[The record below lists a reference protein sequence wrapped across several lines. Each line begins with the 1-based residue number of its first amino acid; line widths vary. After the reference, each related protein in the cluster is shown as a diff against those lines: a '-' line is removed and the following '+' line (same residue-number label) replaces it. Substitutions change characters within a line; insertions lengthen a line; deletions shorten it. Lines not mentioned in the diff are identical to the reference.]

1 MKKDFS
7 LIKNNADMQVRLQ
20 RLHLEFGKQQGLA
33 FYEKDYKGKNY
44 LLYKM
49 ELYQL
54 TEKSFTIFEWHIS
67 EMTQEQLDK
76 YNCLEQENITAKDI
90 IADRIND
97 FEKTYIFPLQ
107 QNALLDI
114 SLMLYHVIT
123 YLQDIEKNS
132 IWMSLVINAYLREQ
146 LLATKYYIS
155 YARIIVKNKQKI
167 ESVIKKVKKNND
179 LGIWID
185 FFLELLLEGVRRTN
199 KIIETIIL
207 INLDVNAI
215 ISKEKAK
222 NMLPD
227 VMLFIEKYPVFDI
240 RDIEKELGISYNTAA
255 KNVAILEK
263 QNIVCEISHR
273 QRNRL
278 YMYRQY
284 MEELLDS

>member
-1 MKKDFS
+1 MKKDIS
-7 LIKNNADMQVRLQ
+7 LIKNNAGMQVKLQ

-49 ELYQL
+49 ELY
-54 TEKSFTIFEWHIS
+54 
-67 EMTQEQLDK
+67 
-76 YNCLEQENITAKDI
+76 
-90 IADRIND
+90 
-97 FEKTYIFPLQ
+97 
-107 QNALLDI
+107 
-114 SLMLYHVIT
+114 HVIT

-132 IWMSLVINAYLREQ
+132 IWMSLVINAYLRE
-146 LLATKYYIS
+146 LLLSTKYYIS
-155 YARIIVKNKQKI
+155 YAEIIVKNKQKI

-179 LGIWID
+179 FEIWID

-215 ISKEKAK
+215 IFKEKAK

-240 RDIEKELGISYNTAA
+240 RDIEKN
-255 KNVAILEK
+255 
-263 QNIVCEISHR
+263 
-273 QRNRL
+273 
-278 YMYRQY
+278 
-284 MEELLDS
+284 